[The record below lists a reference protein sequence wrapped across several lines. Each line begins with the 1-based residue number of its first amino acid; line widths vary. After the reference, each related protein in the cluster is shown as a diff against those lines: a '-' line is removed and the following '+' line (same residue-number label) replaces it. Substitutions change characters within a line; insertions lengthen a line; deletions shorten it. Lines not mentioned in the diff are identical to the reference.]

1 METYENAENLISV
14 ILPVY
19 NREQKLS
26 ASVNSVLSQSHKELE
41 LILVDDGSTDGTREL
56 CRSLSEEH
64 ENVTAVRKEN
74 GGPASARN
82 RGLSIARGSYIAF
95 MDSDDSLE
103 PSMYELL
110 IGDLERTGADIA
122 ICGAGETSVL
132 DNTHE
137 IMELLTGIRRG
148 CGWSVWNKVY
158 KRELISDIRFN
169 EELRINEDLDFNMKA
184 FSKAASVCMRK
195 DDLYHYDISGDGL
208 SRDTDP
214 DRNLSAMEA
223 IEGFLSKEAEEL
235 YGKGAILNLEAELLN
250 QGLMGA
256 EKLLLKGELNGES
269 STENEIRRLMEL
281 HQSRGAEQRLRPDQR
296 PLLAAF
302 MKGDSIY
309 RAAYYAELPVKLM
322 LGGGE
327 IYKRVKEQKAKGH
340 GRGQA

>member
-1 METYENAENLISV
+1 MS
-14 ILPVY
+14 
-19 NREQKLS
+19 
-26 ASVNSVLSQSHKELE
+26 
-41 LILVDDGSTDGTREL
+41 
-56 CRSLSEEH
+56 
-64 ENVTAVRKEN
+64 
-74 GGPASARN
+74 
-82 RGLSIARGSYIAF
+82 
-95 MDSDDSLE
+95 
-103 PSMYELL
+103 
-110 IGDLERTGADIA
+110 
-122 ICGAGETSVL
+122 
-132 DNTHE
+132 
-137 IMELLTGIRRG
+137 
-148 CGWSVWNKVY
+148 WSVWNKVY
-158 KRELISDIRFN
+158 KRELLSDIRFD
-169 EELRINEDLDFNMKA
+169 EELRINEDLDFNMRA

-195 DDLYHYDISGDGL
+195 DQLYHYDISGDGL
-208 SRDTDP
+208 SRDTDH

-256 EKLLLKGELNGES
+256 EKLLLKGELSGGNR
-269 STENEIRRLMEL
+269 TENEIRRLMEL

>member
-56 CRSLSEEH
+56 CRRLSEEH

-95 MDSDDSLE
+95 VVLFYSLE
-103 PSMYELL
+103 HSMYELHV
-110 IGDLERTGADIA
+110 GDMERTGADMA
-122 ICGAGETSVL
+122 ICAAGETSVIGK
-132 DNTHE
+132 THE
-137 IMELLTGIRRG
+137 IMELLTDIRRG

-158 KRELISDIRFN
+158 KRELLSDIRFD
-169 EELRINEDLDFNMKA
+169 EELRINEDLDFNMRA
-184 FSKAASVCMRK
+184 FSKAASVCTRK
-195 DDLYHYDISGDGL
+195 DRLYHYDISGEGL

-214 DRNLSAMEA
+214 ARNLSAMEA

-269 STENEIRRLMEL
+269 RTENEIRRLMEL